1 MPFAWEDTPAPASPA
16 DADAILL
23 FCIGWCVRERLAA
36 RDRDRHKQQSAIRLE
51 AKDKIAKGYPLQA
64 CDVDTPSN
72 SYFAPC
78 EPTPPRALG
87 KAEKMTL
94 FHATVARRKMY
105 AIASWLFD
113 FFHDDPVVM
122 TIKDCR
128 MPPACPAYSHSA
140 VGPLRA
146 TCRLWANLLPLL
158 HCCRCGGDYR
168 IGDFR
173 GWWGFIRQGKH
184 GPVPCQ
190 ECYNI
195 CTYHLSCYRCNRS
208 NEKRNTDRMRCRY

>member
-1 MPFAWEDTPAPASPA
+1 MLVAWKAPVPSSPD
-16 DADAILL
+16 DAGAML
-23 FCIGWCVRERLAA
+23 FFCVAWCVHGRLSA
-36 RDRDRHKQQSAIRLE
+36 RDKDQHDQQNEIRLV
-51 AKDKIAKGYPLQA
+51 AKTKIAKGCPLQA
-64 CDVDTPSN
+64 CDIDTPSN

-78 EPTPPRALG
+78 EPSPPHDLG
-87 KAEKMTL
+87 KAEDMTL

-146 TCRLWANLLPLL
+146 TCRQWANLLPLL

-173 GWWGFIRQGKH
+173 GWWGFTRWGHH
-184 GPVPCQ
+184 GLVPCQ
-190 ECYNI
+190 QCYNI
-195 CTYHLSCYRCNRS
+195 CTYHLSCSSCENQHRPKRLRS
-208 NEKRNTDRMRCRY
+208 SY

>member
-1 MPFAWEDTPAPASPA
+1 MPLAWEEAPVPSSPA

-23 FCIGWCVRERLAA
+23 FAVAWCVRVRLGA
-36 RDRDRHKQQSAIRLE
+36 RDRDRHKQQCAIRLVAE
-51 AKDKIAKGYPLQA
+51 DKIAKGYPLQA

-78 EPTPPRALG
+78 EPTSPHDLG
-87 KAEKMTL
+87 KAENMTL

-146 TCRLWANLLPLL
+146 TCRQWANLLPLL

-173 GWWGFIRQGKH
+173 GWWGFTRWGHH
-184 GPVPCQ
+184 GYVPCHQ
-190 ECYNI
+190 CYNI
-195 CTYHLSCYRCNRS
+195 CSYHLSCSSCENQHRP
-208 NEKRNTDRMRCRY
+208 KRMRSSY